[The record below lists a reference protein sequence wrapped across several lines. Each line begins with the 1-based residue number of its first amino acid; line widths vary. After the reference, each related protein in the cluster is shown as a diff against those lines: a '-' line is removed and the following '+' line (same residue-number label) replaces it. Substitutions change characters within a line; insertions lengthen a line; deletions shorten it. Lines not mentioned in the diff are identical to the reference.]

1 MTRLRLNK
9 KNTSTHG
16 KWVLKLP
23 LFLILCAEPNDVHYE
38 PTSPYQAST
47 TILMKKAEMWEGV
60 VLLLAA
66 VLLLPIWL
74 AQSGKVE
81 FPPTI
86 FTILEYLRIP
96 LILVLAVILVRRVR
110 RVINAMR
117 ENKNRPGPF

>member
-1 MTRLRLNK
+1 
-9 KNTSTHG
+9 
-16 KWVLKLP
+16 
-23 LFLILCAEPNDVHYE
+23 
-38 PTSPYQAST
+38 
-47 TILMKKAEMWEGV
+47 MKKAEIWEGV

-81 FPPTI
+81 FPPAI
-86 FTILEYLRIP
+86 FTLLEYLRIP

-110 RVINAMR
+110 RVISAMH